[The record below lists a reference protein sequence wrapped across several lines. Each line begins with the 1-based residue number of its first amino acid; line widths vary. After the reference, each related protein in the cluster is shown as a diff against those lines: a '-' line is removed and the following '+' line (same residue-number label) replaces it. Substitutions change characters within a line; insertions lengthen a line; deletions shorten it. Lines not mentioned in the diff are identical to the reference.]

1 MSRVFLRRLTA
12 LCAALGCCTL
22 TASLT
27 AAQSVVQVERPI
39 AFDAMG
45 RVLVLTPSAAAR
57 WKLAPPDWPLGS
69 EWKEARLFAADTM
82 ALATQGAVL
91 VVQRVDGSVA
101 RYAYAGEALMRLRG
115 MVESALLA
123 QGNSGDGARGG
134 TAYELSEPAG
144 NVFVRN
150 QTVLGLIAY
159 GPATAAIFSSNGAA
173 AGGGYLLAA
182 GSSFFIAAKTV
193 RDRSVSRAQTL
204 LAFHG
209 GIRGSIAGAAVA
221 AITERD
227 GGAGYGAPILIGAV
241 GGTVAGFRGA
251 RGMSDGEAASSGFG
265 ADLGGLTTLGLS
277 GAFGLFEDDTA
288 TRNQELETRGKV
300 ALGAGIAAAAIGYA
314 VGPRYARRS
323 AYNVTAGDIDVGFTS
338 AVIGAL
344 GVNALLPSDVDSRT
358 RFAVSTGG
366 LLLGAFAADRTKI
379 RHGDR
384 TSADGTLVQLGAIA
398 GALMGGGFAVIT
410 DMNAQATVG
419 AFAVGGAL
427 GMVGADAIVRPARDA
442 GPKRGVL
449 PSDGGFASGRVSLSL
464 VPAVTQLALGWKSAT
479 TPAKP
484 GERVRLQSVPVMRVA
499 F

>member
-265 ADLGGLTTLGLS
+265 ADLGRTHHPWSLGRL
-277 GAFGLFEDDTA
+277 
-288 TRNQELETRGKV
+288 R
-300 ALGAGIAAAAIGYA
+300 AL
-314 VGPRYARRS
+314 
-323 AYNVTAGDIDVGFTS
+323 
-338 AVIGAL
+338 
-344 GVNALLPSDVDSRT
+344 
-358 RFAVSTGG
+358 
-366 LLLGAFAADRTKI
+366 
-379 RHGDR
+379 
-384 TSADGTLVQLGAIA
+384 
-398 GALMGGGFAVIT
+398 
-410 DMNAQATVG
+410 
-419 AFAVGGAL
+419 
-427 GMVGADAIVRPARDA
+427 
-442 GPKRGVL
+442 
-449 PSDGGFASGRVSLSL
+449 
-464 VPAVTQLALGWKSAT
+464 
-479 TPAKP
+479 
-484 GERVRLQSVPVMRVA
+484 
-499 F
+499 